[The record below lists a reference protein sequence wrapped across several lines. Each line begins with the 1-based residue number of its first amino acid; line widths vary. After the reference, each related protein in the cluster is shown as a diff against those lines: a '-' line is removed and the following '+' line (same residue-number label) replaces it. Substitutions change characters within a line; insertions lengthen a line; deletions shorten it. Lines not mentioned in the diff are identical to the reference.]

1 MAHWQ
6 LGHKPEA
13 RKWYHRA
20 VQWMKKRKP
29 NDEELRHFRTGAAEL
44 LQVEDRPQSEMKK
57 GPREGTALEKIHHH
71 ESL

>member
-13 RKWYHRA
+13 RKWYDRA

-29 NDEELRHFRTGAAEL
+29 NDEELRHFRTEAAEL
-44 LQVEDRPQSEMKK
+44 LRNPKIKGTGSESSRWLS
-57 GPREGTALEKIHHH
+57 PLF
-71 ESL
+71 